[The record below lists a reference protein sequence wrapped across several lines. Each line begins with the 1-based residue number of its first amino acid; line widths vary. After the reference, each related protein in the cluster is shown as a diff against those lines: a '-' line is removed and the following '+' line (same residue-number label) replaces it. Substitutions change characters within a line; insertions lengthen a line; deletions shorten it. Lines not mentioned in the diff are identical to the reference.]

1 VWTADHFVQGGS
13 GGHHRVNGIFLL
25 HQEVDQKGS
34 LVCPRFLN
42 RSNDFPARAYRGGAG
57 VAFDAGALAQAVSGE
72 EVLYEIDLPG
82 EGAETELFFSDL
94 SYDYVKI
101 NAEYTT

>member
-1 VWTADHFVQGGS
+1 MRDIAIE
-13 GGHHRVNGIFLL
+13 GIA
-25 HQEVDQKGS
+25 
-34 LVCPRFLN
+34 VC
-42 RSNDFPARAYRGGAG
+42 RAGAAI
-57 VAFDAGALAQAVSGE
+57 AFDAGALAQAVSGE